1 MYLFNVMKGF
11 VDTVEEEQQKHVVEL
26 VGGGSVWLP
35 KISNLT
41 EKRFCC
47 EASIDA
53 DNSGFWIA
61 SPLALATKWEQTMP
75 LTNVG

>member
-1 MYLFNVMKGF
+1 M
-11 VDTVEEEQQKHVVEL
+11 
-26 VGGGSVWLP
+26 P